1 MTFAKENPGT
11 TVYVKPRRH
20 RAPVMVAEYLNGE
33 REYISCH
40 NFSQEEVQKWI
51 SYLKTR
57 SGTPVIRYRKNQHTD
72 YPTIQGVWT
81 PFTNQPP
88 EMNLAEFP
96 YTELS
101 EPKDKIP
108 TTTEQLLEIF
118 KQSQVKDVPP
128 K

>member
-1 MTFAKENPGT
+1 
-11 TVYVKPRRH
+11 
-20 RAPVMVAEYLNGE
+20 
-33 REYISCH
+33 
-40 NFSQEEVQKWI
+40 
-51 SYLKTR
+51 
-57 SGTPVIRYRKNQHTD
+57 VIRYRKNQHTD

-108 TTTEQLLEIF
+108 TATEQLLEIF